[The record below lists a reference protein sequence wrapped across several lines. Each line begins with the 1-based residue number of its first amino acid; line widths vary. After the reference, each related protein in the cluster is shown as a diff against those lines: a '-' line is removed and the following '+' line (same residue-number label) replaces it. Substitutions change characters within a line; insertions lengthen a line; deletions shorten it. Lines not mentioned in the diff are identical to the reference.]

1 MELAKIYKTC
11 VLEDIFFGYEIED
24 KDNYFMLKL
33 DPKYCKLVGI
43 SDGMYTYAF
52 NLSYFDGNLDL
63 LKHSQKSFKE
73 HI

>member
-1 MELAKIYKTC
+1 MNLKHELAKIYKTC

-43 SDGMYTYAF
+43 SDGCIHM
-52 NLSYFDGNLDL
+52 LSTCPILTV
-63 LKHSQKSFKE
+63 
-73 HI
+73 I